1 MDASPRP
8 PRWIAVRSSAMRK
21 LLSFGFALVASV
33 ALDARGTAGAAQYCA
48 QYNNGTQD
56 CGIPSLRSCEQSI
69 RGVGG
74 ICVPGGRSQQ
84 GRVGR
89 SAFSPYSTDPG
100 LTVPT

>member
-1 MDASPRP
+1 
-8 PRWIAVRSSAMRK
+8 MRK

-74 ICVPGGRSQQ
+74 ICVPDRRSQQ
-84 GRVGR
+84 RRVRR
-89 SAFSPYSTDPG
+89 SAFPPPSPYPN
-100 LTVPT
+100 PTMPPPPFN

>member
-1 MDASPRP
+1 GILAGEVDTSPRP

-21 LLSFGFALVASV
+21 LLSFGLALVASA

-74 ICVPGGRSQQ
+74 ICVPDRRSQQ
-84 GRVGR
+84 RRPRRPV
-89 SAFSPYSTDPG
+89 FPLLSP
-100 LTVPT
+100 